1 MIAIAKDQSRTRK
14 SKRRA
19 PAFEELL
26 PAIKRH
32 ASVAFRDSPRSE
44 REELVAEVV
53 ANCYVAYRRLVE
65 RGLGH
70 VVYPAPLAQYAIL
83 QVRAGRR
90 VATKLNVRDVSSPY
104 CQQRK
109 RVRVER
115 LDHYD
120 RKECGWQEIVVED
133 RRATPAD
140 VAATRIDFS
149 DWLKSLKPKMR
160 KIAKTLATGETTTDV
175 ARKFAVS
182 QARVS
187 QIRRELKDGWETFQ
201 GEPKREVSVA

>member
-1 MIAIAKDQSRTRK
+1 MPGLSADKQR
-14 SKRRA
+14 
-19 PAFEELL
+19 P
-26 PAIKRH
+26 
-32 ASVAFRDSPRSE
+32 
-44 REELVAEVV
+44 
-53 ANCYVAYRRLVE
+53 
-65 RGLGH
+65 LGH
-70 VVYPAPLAQYAIL
+70 VIYATPLATYAIK

-90 VATKLNVRDVSSPY
+90 TGNKLNVRDVSSPY

-120 RKECGWQEIVVED
+120 VDEGGWKELVVED

-149 DWLKSLKPKMR
+149 DWLKSLKPR
-160 KIAKTLATGETTTDV
+160 VRRIAKTLATGETTTNV

-187 QIRRELKDGWETFQ
+187 QIRRELKDAWEMFQ
-201 GEPKREVSVA
+201 GEPKRDVAVA